1 MVTLTALLAVLVMLV
16 PGYAWVLVSGLHR
29 LLSALEKVVLSFVLS
44 LCFSSLL
51 TAALTFVTADYLF
64 VSVEISI
71 VAAVL
76 VIGLYL
82 AKQHTHFSKPRR
94 IPLSTGSR
102 ALDFAIL
109 VYAILISGLF
119 WSAPYYPT
127 AQAPDLLTHTLVA
140 NAIINGDG
148 RSTLLT
154 AGFPLGLHFVAATIS
169 TLIDVGAL
177 QTLRIVVSAA
187 LMAAV
192 PLVYMS
198 ARELL
203 GDPKAAGMT
212 VLVAAFALPV
222 DALHLVRIGTFP
234 NLMSDAIILAVVWLA
249 FRYVR
254 RPSRS
259 LGVTLTLLGL
269 GGTFMHSSFL
279 MLLAVLWVGV
289 PLVFI
294 LFRDGARDF
303 LGATVYSSVG
313 LVLFAVLAFFS
324 FQANV
329 QRIIQLYF
337 LVGGGSAWRIAS
349 AEFVR
354 SVLNFLGPVNAIA
367 LLCSGVFV
375 FKYRRNLGL
384 AFSLLW
390 VLLMVP
396 GAFLSGQEYRFIL
409 FAMLPG
415 AYLVG
420 GMLARAPHL
429 LGDLNGTPLSKFAKV
444 AVTLLFVLLTVSGA
458 FPSIAV
464 ASFNPSGRNYQ
475 SAVYDS
481 MLWLEQT
488 NCSEGAASV
497 GLWPDYEYL
506 PALSGVPYA
515 GDFNR
520 PPDYVLQK
528 SASLGFRCLVVSKG
542 NQHFQQFNNNSE
554 FEKEYQN
561 ELTTIFTIR
570 DGRARLQGLSTDV
583 QMFPSSY
590 TKSILRPYWRSIQ
603 PWSST

>member
-1 MVTLTALLAVLVMLV
+1 MATLTVFLAVLELLL
-16 PGYAWVLVSGLHR
+16 PGYAWILISGLHR
-29 LLSALEKVVLSFVLS
+29 LLSRLEKVVLSFVLS

-51 TAALTFVTADYLF
+51 TAALTFATPDYLS

-76 VIGLYL
+76 VIGVYL

-102 ALDFAIL
+102 ALDFTIL
-109 VYAILISGLF
+109 VYAILIIGLF

-127 AQAPDLLTHTLVA
+127 AQAPDLLTHTLVT

-169 TLIDVGAL
+169 ALIEVGAL
-177 QTLRIVVSAA
+177 QTLRIVVSAV
-187 LMAAV
+187 LMSIV

-203 GDPKAAGMT
+203 GDAKAAGMT

-234 NLMSDAIILAVVWLA
+234 NLMSDAIILTVVWLA

-259 LGVTLTLLGL
+259 LGVTLTLLGV

-279 MLLAVLWVGV
+279 ILLVVLWGGV

-294 LFRDGARDF
+294 LFRDGARGF
-303 LGATVYSSVG
+303 LGATVYSSIG
-313 LVLFAVLAFFS
+313 LVLFAVMAFFS

-329 QRIIQLYF
+329 QRIVQLYF

-349 AEFVR
+349 TEFVR
-354 SVLNFLGPVNAIA
+354 SVFNFLGPVNAIA
-367 LLCSGVFV
+367 LVCTAFLVIT
-375 FKYRRNLGL
+375 YRRNLGL

-390 VLLMVP
+390 MLLMVP
-396 GAFLSGQEYRFIL
+396 GAFLSAQEYRFIL

-415 AYLVG
+415 AYLGG
-420 GMLARAPHL
+420 GMLADVPHL
-429 LGDLNGTPLSKFAKV
+429 LRSLNGTSLSKFAKV
-444 AVTLLFVLLTVSGA
+444 ALALLFVLLTVSGA
-458 FPSIAV
+458 FPSVAV

-488 NCSEGAASV
+488 NCSKGAASV
-497 GLWPDYEYL
+497 GLWPDYQYL
-506 PALSGVPYA
+506 PALTEVPYA
-515 GDFNR
+515 GDFNW
-520 PPDYVLQK
+520 PPDYLLQK
-528 SASLGFRCLVVSKG
+528 SASLGFRCLVVSKN
-542 NQHFQQFNNNSE
+542 NQYFRQFNNNSE

-561 ELTTIFTIR
+561 ELTAIFTIR
-570 DGRARLQGLSTDV
+570 DGRARPQGLSTDV
-583 QMFPSSY
+583 EMLSSSY
-590 TKSILRPYWRSIQ
+590 AKSPLRPYWRSSR